1 LVNLLS
7 LFVDK
12 IAQSKKLTTSRHSDV
27 GFLLF
32 LSKFLDRKRKNE
44 EGFILAIHECF
55 CRLLSLDFKNKGGS
69 KRKFCKRRENE
80 NDKSRKWVL
89 NMKSMNENGSMSMLA
104 VVVAPLCL
112 SGACKQGNQGRL
124 QWI

>member
-1 LVNLLS
+1 M
-7 LFVDK
+7 
-12 IAQSKKLTTSRHSDV
+12 ATSRHGDV

-55 CRLLSLDFKNKGGS
+55 CRLLSLDFKIREVPSGS
-69 KRKFCKRRENE
+69 FCKRREKE

-89 NMKSMNENGSMSMLA
+89 KMKSMNENGFISILVGA
-104 VVVAPLCL
+104 
-112 SGACKQGNQGRL
+112 GACQQGNQGRS
-124 QWI
+124 QWR